1 MVACNTSNP
10 HHTQSPQSDVQYAT
24 QHCHGA
30 AKSFLINNAFST
42 MIKLSIAS
50 LITHLLAYMAYTGC
64 IAEWM
69 AFAWRHFAHKK
80 QYKKSTHY
88 EVLSM
93 AMSPYSMFINDIII
107 RAVNVHGKNQKICGQ
122 ITAKNPPNSWRICSR
137 NYSNTIGQICLS
149 GVGLKLQHHFRFN
162 ASINDRMKINHIYD
176 DRITVIIANNKLVKK
191 HQFLP

>member
-1 MVACNTSNP
+1 MQNSTYQYLLYLHQKQCQWVLSADHMVACNTCNP

-50 LITHLLAYMAYTGC
+50 LIKHLLAYMAYTGC

-80 QYKKSTHY
+80 TVQEIHSLWSTFNGN
-88 EVLSM
+88 VSI
-93 AMSPYSMFINDIII
+93 F
-107 RAVNVHGKNQKICGQ
+107 NVHKWHHNYGCK
-122 ITAKNPPNSWRICSR
+122 CSR
-137 NYSNTIGQICLS
+137 QKSENLRPDNCKKPRQIR
-149 GVGLKLQHHFRFN
+149 GEFAV
-162 ASINDRMKINHIYD
+162 
-176 DRITVIIANNKLVKK
+176 VIIAI
-191 HQFLP
+191 Q

>member
-1 MVACNTSNP
+1 MQNSTYQYLLYLHQKQCQWVLSADHMVACNTSNP

-107 RAVNVHGKNQKICGQ
+107 KAVNVHGKNQKICGQ
-122 ITAKNPPNSWRICSR
+122 ITAKKPAKFVAN
-137 NYSNTIGQICLS
+137 
-149 GVGLKLQHHFRFN
+149 LQ
-162 ASINDRMKINHIYD
+162 S
-176 DRITVIIANNKLVKK
+176 
-191 HQFLP
+191 